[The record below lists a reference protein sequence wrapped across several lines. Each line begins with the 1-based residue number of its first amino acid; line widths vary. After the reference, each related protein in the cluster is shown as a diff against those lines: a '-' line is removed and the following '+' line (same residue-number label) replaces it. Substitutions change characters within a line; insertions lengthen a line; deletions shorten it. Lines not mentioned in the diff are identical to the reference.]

1 MTATILSGIAGVILS
16 LLFSYVPK
24 LNTKFAAKSA
34 EEKKLWMLALLAV
47 VAGGAFGLSC
57 TQYGAMLGIPIV
69 CTDAGLIEL
78 IKVLAAAA
86 IANQTTFAL
95 TPQTKMVKAAK
106 ERPKQVRASGPF
118 KSPG

>member
-78 IKVLAAAA
+78 IKTPEEEDFFQA
-86 IANQTTFAL
+86 IGVE
-95 TPQTKMVKAAK
+95 MVRPE
-106 ERPKQVRASGPF
+106 ERVAGWKH
-118 KSPG
+118 